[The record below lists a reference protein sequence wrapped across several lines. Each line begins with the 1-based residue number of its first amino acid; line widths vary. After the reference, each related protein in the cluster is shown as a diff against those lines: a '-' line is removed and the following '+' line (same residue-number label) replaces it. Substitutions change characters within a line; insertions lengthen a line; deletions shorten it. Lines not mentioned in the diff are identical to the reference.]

1 MLAPVATGALQGGF
15 VDERRDI
22 IARAIDAL
30 PDDLK
35 VPFSL
40 RYSDAGLNNREIAE
54 ALNIS
59 MSEVQALLNRAF
71 DFLRPTLEAYE
82 PRFAVL
88 EPSPGSLRV
97 TGVKRVV
104 N

>member
-1 MLAPVATGALQGGF
+1 MLRPVAAAHSLGDVVG
-15 VDERRDI
+15 DRRDI
-22 IARAIDAL
+22 IAEAIEAL
-30 PDDLK
+30 PDELK

-40 RYSDAGLNNREIAE
+40 RYSDAGLNNREIAA

-59 MSEVQALLNRAF
+59 VIEVARLLNRAY
-71 DFLRPTLEAYE
+71 DFLRPALEAYE
-82 PRFAVL
+82 PAVR

-97 TGVKRVV
+97 TGASRAI

>member
-1 MLAPVATGALQGGF
+1 M
-15 VDERRDI
+15 DDRDD

-30 PDDLK
+30 PDELK
-35 VPFSL
+35 TPFSL
-40 RYSDAGLNNREIAE
+40 RYGDEGLNNREIAA

-59 MSEVQALLNRAF
+59 MSEVQVLLNRAY
-71 DFLRPTLEAYE
+71 DFLRPALEAYE

-97 TGVKRVV
+97 IGVSRAI